1 MKYLNLPLLLLLA
14 YSSSFCQE
22 TVKKKR
28 YLFGNLIEKYE
39 VLKDNKK
46 IRHGKA
52 YIYKDSVLLADGRY
66 ENDRRAGRWIFF
78 SSDKNIEQIY
88 DYSSKTLKVNKPAGT
103 VSYDIPAKP
112 GDTVQHPALIGGLG
126 TGIPFFMEQFLSSFR
141 PPSSNINCD
150 LYFIL
155 LLDENGNLNK
165 CTYQLKSS
173 DYNDSGKLEFSK
185 MSAEALDFSPAF
197 VNGKSVASTMIY
209 KTKYFTRTST
219 MISSGT
225 TTRY

>member
-1 MKYLNLPLLLLLA
+1 MKYLNLPLLLLLF

-22 TVKKKR
+22 TVKKKK
-28 YLFGNLIEKYE
+28 YLFGNLVLKYE

-66 ENDRRAGRWIFF
+66 ENDQRAGRWIFF
-78 SSDKNIEQIY
+78 SSDKKMEQIY
-88 DYSSKTLKVNKPAGT
+88 DYSTKTLKVNKPAST
-103 VSYDIPAKP
+103 VSYDIPAKV

-126 TGIPFFMEQFLSSFR
+126 TGIPSFMEQFLGSFGHPR
-141 PPSSNINCD
+141 FNINCD
-150 LYFIL
+150 LYFIFQ
-155 LLDENGNLNK
+155 LDENGTLNK
-165 CTYQLKSS
+165 CSYQLKSS
-173 DYNDSGKLEFSK
+173 DYNNAGTMNFSK
-185 MSAEALDFSPAF
+185 MPAEALVFSPAF
-197 VNGKSVASTMIY
+197 VNGKPVASTLIY

-219 MISSGT
+219 VISSVT